1 MKQVALGVA
10 VVFAFCGAAPAQPAA
25 TAPPSAAP
33 AATSPPW
40 LDPFCAVTA
49 TARQIDTSATPA
61 DDPSSNFLRMWI
73 FAEAGN
79 RVDAHVTL
87 ISDTEAY
94 DTFLQDV
101 RLTDDGEGLESESLL
116 VALPKA
122 MRVRFVY
129 VDSFAENG
137 GSEISCPSEPWD
149 LSRLK
154 PLRMSPPAPQ
164 TRRVAAVFKQV
175 LPPLSCGKIFS
186 NARVLKVIP
195 PVYPLSY
202 FDHERRVEIEIF
214 VDSNG
219 NAIKTSVYKSSGRPE
234 FDNAA
239 TVSALRS
246 KYVPPMLLCTPVV
259 GTYLFRADFER

>member
-10 VVFAFCGAAPAQPAA
+10 FVFALCAAPAQVAA
-25 TAPPSAAP
+25 TIPPSAAP

-61 DDPSSNFLRMWI
+61 SDPSSNFLRMWI
-73 FAEAGN
+73 FAETGN

-94 DTFLQDV
+94 DAFLQDV
-101 RLTDDGEGLESESLL
+101 RLANDGERLESPSLL

-122 MRVRFVY
+122 MSVRFVY
-129 VDSFAENG
+129 VDSFAING
-137 GSEISCPSEPWD
+137 GTETSCPSEPWD
-149 LSRLK
+149 LSRGK
-154 PLRMSPPAPQ
+154 PLQMPAPAAEVP
-164 TRRVAAVFKQV
+164 RVAAVLKQV
-175 LPPLSCGKIFS
+175 LPVLPCGKLFS
-186 NARVLKVIP
+186 NATVIKAIP
-195 PVYPLSY
+195 PVYPLAY
-202 FDHERRVEIEIF
+202 FDHDRSVQIEIF

-246 KYVPPMLLCTPVV
+246 KYSPPMLLCTPVV
-259 GTYLFRADFER
+259 GTYLFRADFRR